1 MSRSLTLLV
10 CCALAP
16 IASASD
22 PLLYSLVGDNPSGFP
37 GFGFAVAGGLD
48 VDGDGVPDMMVG
60 APYEN
65 SFGGQVKVYSGAD
78 SSLVMVLQS
87 PDAGHFGSSVA
98 MVGDLNG
105 DQVNDMVVGAPEFTV
120 FGPDPGYAEV
130 RSGADG
136 DLIFHW
142 EGTDN
147 RGQFG
152 SSVADAGD
160 VNNDGVPDIIV
171 GAPLHDG
178 AGTDSGLIR
187 VFSGQDGD
195 LIHTISGASGGDD
208 FGRSVDGIG
217 DVNSDGFD
225 DFVVGAPGAGPGTF
239 RGQVRVFSGQDGS
252 VLFTFT
258 GAADFDQRGWSSAG
272 AGDVN
277 GDGTPDII
285 YGTPNAFAS
294 GSAEVRSGVDGSLIQ
309 AIEGHASS
317 SSLGRAV
324 DGAGDVDGDGYGDLI
339 VGDHLASAAF
349 GEVWLISGRDGSTIS
364 QVTGGG
370 SNDRLGGA
378 VAGLGDVDGDGFA
391 DVIMGADQGPVQ
403 APGFARVYSGK
414 PALVGDVQSLSLAS
428 GGTLSMNLSAPTSHG
443 GGLFWVFGSV
453 TGFAPG
459 LTFANGVTLP
469 LNLDAYFD
477 LTLLAPTFFPSFI
490 GTLDGNGDGA
500 SALTLPPGLDPI
512 LVGLPFRHAFLAR
525 NFGQLDFAS
534 NPLLLEITP

>member
-1 MSRSLTLLV
+1 MSRSLALLV

-16 IASASD
+16 LASASD
-22 PLLYSLVGDNPSGFP
+22 TLLYSLLGENPSGFP

-48 VDGDGVPDMMVG
+48 VDGDAVPDMMVG
-60 APYEN
+60 APYEDG
-65 SFGGQVKVYSGAD
+65 FAGQVKVYSGAD
-78 SSLVMVLQS
+78 SSLVMILQS
-87 PDAGHFGSSVA
+87 ADAGHFGSAVA
-98 MVGDLNG
+98 MVGDVDG
-105 DQVNDMVVGAPEFTV
+105 DRVNDMVVGAPEFTV

-136 DLIFHW
+136 SVIYHW
-142 EGTDN
+142 EGIDA

-152 SSVADAGD
+152 ASVADAGD

-187 VFSGQDGD
+187 VFSGQDGSV
-195 LIHTISGASGGDD
+195 LHSISGATGSDD
-208 FGRSVDGIG
+208 FGRSVDGVG
-217 DVNSDGFD
+217 DVNGDDFD
-225 DFVVGAPGAGPGTF
+225 DFVVGAPSAGPGF
-239 RGQVRVFSGQDGS
+239 SRGQVRVFSGQNGS

-258 GAADFDQRGWSSAG
+258 GTADFDQRGWSAAG

-277 GDGTPDII
+277 GDGTPDIV
-285 YGTPNAFAS
+285 YGTPNAFGS
-294 GSAEVRSGVDGSLIQ
+294 GSAEVRSGLDGSLIHT
-309 AIEGHASS
+309 IVGHASS

-324 DGAGDVDGDGYGDLI
+324 DGAGDVDGDGFSDLI

-349 GEVWLISGRDGSTIS
+349 GEAWLISGRDGSTIS
-364 QVTGGG
+364 QVTGSA

-378 VAGLGDVDGDGFA
+378 VAALGDIDGDGHA
-391 DVIMGADQGPVQ
+391 DVIVGADQGPIQ
-403 APGFARVYSGK
+403 AAGFARVYSGR
-414 PALVGDVQSLSLAS
+414 PALTGSVQQISLAS
-428 GGTLSMNLSAPTSHG
+428 GGTLSMNLSAPSSHS

-477 LTLLAPTFFPSFI
+477 LTLLAPTFFPSFV
-490 GTLDGNGDGA
+490 GTLDGNGDGT
-500 SALTLPPGLDPI
+500 SALTIPPGLDPI

-525 NFGQLDFAS
+525 KFGQLDFAS
-534 NPLLLEITP
+534 NPVLLDIVP